1 MANGYYYDEK
11 KESLFYLLLHVLFL
25 LNTIGALLDPL
36 IYMYVITLISSIYFV
51 IIRLGAVALFVV
63 LQQLILLLL
72 AGSLFATVK
81 LELPEF
87 CVTPASVL

>member
-1 MANGYYYDEK
+1 MMK
-11 KESLFYLLLHVLFL
+11 KRNVFFYLLLHVLFL

-36 IYMYVITLISSIYFV
+36 VYMYVITVISTIYFV
-51 IIRLGAVALFVV
+51 IIRLGAAALFAV
-63 LQQLILLLL
+63 LQQLILLLTLL

>member
-1 MANGYYYDEK
+1 MMK
-11 KESLFYLLLHVLFL
+11 KRNVFFYLLLHVLFL

-36 IYMYVITLISSIYFV
+36 VYMYVITVISTIYFV
-51 IIRLGAVALFVV
+51 IIRLGAAALFVV

>member
-1 MANGYYYDEK
+1 MK
-11 KESLFYLLLHVLFL
+11 KRNVFFYLLLHVLFL

-36 IYMYVITLISSIYFV
+36 VYMYVITVISTIYFV

-72 AGSLFATVK
+72 ASSLFAAVK
-81 LELPEF
+81 LESRIF
-87 CVTPASVL
+87 GDTSFRF

>member
-1 MANGYYYDEK
+1 MK
-11 KESLFYLLLHVLFL
+11 KRNVFFYLLLHVLFL

-36 IYMYVITLISSIYFV
+36 VYMYVITVISTIYFV
-51 IIRLGAVALFVV
+51 IIRLGAAALFAV
-63 LQQLILLLL
+63 LQQLILLLTLL

-87 CVTPASVL
+87 CVTLASIL

>member
-1 MANGYYYDEK
+1 MMK
-11 KESLFYLLLHVLFL
+11 KRNVFFYLLLHVLFL

-36 IYMYVITLISSIYFV
+36 VYMYVITVISTIYFV
-51 IIRLGAVALFVV
+51 IIRLGAAALVVV
-63 LQQLILLLL
+63 LHQLILLLL
-72 AGSLFATVK
+72 AGSLFATLK